1 MKSKNYKKKH
11 IKTYEEEKH
20 KLVNSYFKDIVN
32 EPLFS
37 RNMEIEVS
45 SLIKL
50 CEDRGKKSKKVLN
63 NLSLKKIS
71 HYYFNSGYSSYSNN
85 LKTKKILEALSKIYL
100 KHSIELRKRFTN
112 ANLKL
117 VISLAK
123 KYAGRGLPIADLIQ
137 EGNIGLIKAVEK
149 FDHKKGFKFS
159 TYATWWINQS
169 IISAIQCKQGLIR
182 YPAYIFEKSFGVKR
196 VNLELERKLG
206 REPTFEE
213 IAKETKLSVATVK
226 KVMELQNEITFISLD
241 SPMYEDDNMTL
252 SQTMEDINSPLP
264 DIESDKE
271 TIKEKIKDALSS
283 LNPRA
288 RDVLEMRYGIGDEQI
303 HTLEDV
309 GKKYSV
315 TRERIRQI
323 EVGALSKLAKSRMK
337 EVLKSYL

>member
-11 IKTYEEEKH
+11 IKTYEEEEH
-20 KLVNSYFKDIVN
+20 KLVNSYLKDIGN

-50 CEDRGKKSKKVLN
+50 CEDRVKKSKKVLN

-71 HYYFNSGYSSYSNN
+71 HYSFNSGYSSYSNN
-85 LKTKKILEALSKIYL
+85 LKTKIILEALSKIYL
-100 KHSIELRKRFTN
+100 KHSVELRKRFTN

-159 TYATWWINQS
+159 TYATWWIKQS
-169 IISAIQCKQGLIR
+169 IIRAILGKQGLIR
-182 YPAYIFEKSFGVKR
+182 YPVYIFEKSFVVKR

-226 KVMELQNEITFISLD
+226 KNHGTSNWNYIYF
-241 SPMYEDDNMTL
+241 
-252 SQTMEDINSPLP
+252 
-264 DIESDKE
+264 
-271 TIKEKIKDALSS
+271 
-283 LNPRA
+283 
-288 RDVLEMRYGIGDEQI
+288 
-303 HTLEDV
+303 
-309 GKKYSV
+309 
-315 TRERIRQI
+315 TRF
-323 EVGALSKLAKSRMK
+323 
-337 EVLKSYL
+337 SYV